1 MSAIRVGVVRGGKGH
16 EYEVSLQTGHNVLRW
31 LPQHYDRS
39 DILITKDGQW
49 HWQGLPIK
57 PAELAGK
64 VDVVFNALHGE
75 YGEDGRIQALLDQL
89 GLPYTGSTSLPSAVA
104 MKKVLAKQALA
115 RRGVKTPY
123 GFLLTREQG
132 LSPREAA
139 QLVFTKLGPPWVIK
153 PDDRG
158 SSVGLQLVKQLNML
172 PAALEHAL
180 NFSDRVLVEEYIRG
194 REATCGVINHF
205 RDTETYV
212 LPAIE
217 IRRPQEVWH
226 YNDKYSGVTEEVCPG
241 HFNDEEKWRMSEI
254 AALAHK
260 ELGLRHYSRSDFIV
274 SPRGIYWLEVN
285 TLPGLTQHSLLP
297 KSLDAVGCSYDGF
310 LDHLVNLALRH
321 QK

>member
-1 MSAIRVGVVRGGKGH
+1 
-16 EYEVSLQTGHNVLRW
+16 VSLQTGQNVLQW
-31 LPQHYDRS
+31 LPSHFERA

-75 YGEDGRIQALLDQL
+75 YGEDGRIQNLLDQL
-89 GLPYTGSTSLPSAVA
+89 GLPYTGSTTLASAVA
-104 MKKVLAKQALA
+104 MKKSLAKQALA
-115 RRGVKTPY
+115 KLGVKTPY
-123 GFLLTREQG
+123 GVLITAE

-139 QLVFTKLGPPWVIK
+139 SLIFNKLGPPWVIK

-158 SSVGLQLVKQLNML
+158 SSVGLQLVRQLAQL
-172 PAALEHAL
+172 PAAVAQARR
-180 NFSDRVLVEEYIRG
+180 FSDRVLVEEYIRG

-205 RDTETYV
+205 RDIETYV

-217 IRRPQEVWH
+217 IRRPNHQAVWH
-226 YNDKYSGVTEEVCPG
+226 YQDKYSGATEEVCPG
-241 HFNDEEKWRMSEI
+241 WFNEEEKSKISEI
-254 AALAHK
+254 AALAHQQ
-260 ELGLRHYSRSDFIV
+260 LGLRHYSRSDFIV
-274 SPRGIYWLEVN
+274 SPRGVYWLEVN

-310 LDHLVNLALRH
+310 LHHLINLALSGR
-321 QK
+321 K